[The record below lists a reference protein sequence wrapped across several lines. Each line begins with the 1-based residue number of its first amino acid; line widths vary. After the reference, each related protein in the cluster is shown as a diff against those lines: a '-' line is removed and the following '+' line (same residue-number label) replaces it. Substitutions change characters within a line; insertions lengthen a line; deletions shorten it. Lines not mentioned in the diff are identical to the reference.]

1 MRSRTQAVNAAF
13 NLPTEPLPAYAG
25 ADLGPRGYQLV
36 RLEKATGP
44 APDAEERR
52 QSYSEQVERV
62 LSQSAVSAYIEEVKS
77 GMSIERNLSE

>member
-1 MRSRTQAVNAAF
+1 MFRSLSKDYPKSRLLAQDF
-13 NLPTEPLPAYAG
+13 LFL
-25 ADLGPRGYQLV
+25 LRYQLV